1 MSRYV
6 FFHKKQHTHTYTNP
20 QPVANPTPSLV
31 PRFSPFRG
39 NLLAVGTGQW
49 PNGWLERMGVSI
61 RIFLKWSYKNST
73 PKKWLKINEKLHWG
87 YFTLVVGAQNSEGPY
102 HVQHGIMEN
111 EASECFFS
119 NRDKLGRTANPP
131 KQDVYKLHPRNGWP

>member
-6 FFHKKQHTHTYTNP
+6 FFHQKKTHTHLH
-20 QPVANPTPSLV
+20 QPPTRCQPHTVVGPEILALPWQPAGRGHGTV
-31 PRFSPFRG
+31 TKRLAGKDGRFDPD
-39 NLLAVGTGQW
+39 L
-49 PNGWLERMGVSI
+49 
-61 RIFLKWSYKNST
+61 LKWSYKNST